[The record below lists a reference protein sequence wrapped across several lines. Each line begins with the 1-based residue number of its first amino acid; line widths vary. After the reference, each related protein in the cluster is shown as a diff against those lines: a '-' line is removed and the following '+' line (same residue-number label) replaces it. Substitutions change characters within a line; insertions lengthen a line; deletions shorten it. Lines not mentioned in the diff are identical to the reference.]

1 MKIALLAHLSGQP
14 HLHRSDVALIVASVA
29 IAAVAYFLFRR
40 VER

>member
-14 HLHRSDVALIVASVA
+14 HLHKLDAALILASMA
-29 IAAVAYFLFRR
+29 IAAIAYFLFRR